1 MSSATV
7 HPTSSSPS
15 PAPTCLPPAL
25 RLRLS
30 LVGFT
35 LCQLLSHSLNLR
47 NLVTAPADRNNTL
60 TYTMSLAGLAFDV
73 AFCQMLY
80 LGTLGGGGGGDDS
93 TGRHERWV
101 DLLCKLAFLV
111 DGVAFF
117 WDRAGETLEHNF
129 TFDVDVLS
137 GVI

>member
-1 MSSATV
+1 
-7 HPTSSSPS
+7 
-15 PAPTCLPPAL
+15 
-25 RLRLS
+25 
-30 LVGFT
+30 
-35 LCQLLSHSLNLR
+35 
-47 NLVTAPADRNNTL
+47 
-60 TYTMSLAGLAFDV
+60 MSLAGLAFDV

-137 GVI
+137 GVIWIGVGIVSAGVGVPTLDVARVRALEAWRGR